1 MKYFYSVIF
10 TFLMFYGSSQTYYPT
25 GADSTTY
32 SVNCIDTYDA
42 SNINYYVNQTTF
54 RGDTTINGRAYIKV
68 YDNYNRIDTAF
79 DIHSSQQRHNYIL
92 AFRDSA
98 KKLFTI
104 KANDSVERL
113 VYDFGLSV
121 GDTMIHYT
129 SYLSWSYDT
138 SILFSID
145 SFLINYPF
153 PHYRKRF
160 NYTGSYYYFPEVE
173 GIPIRFLGIATTYL
187 RTTACGVVCIQQKDD
202 YLLKPCDTCSCY
214 KSLKSSIEENAI
226 KRKLKVYPNPFS
238 DDINIDF
245 EDNQVEGMIKI
256 LDISGRVILEKNVNN
271 HKAMKVNLSEIP
283 SGVYFVSMEING
295 QMNFAKIVKQ

>member
-1 MKYFYSVIF
+1 
-10 TFLMFYGSSQTYYPT
+10 MFYGSSQTYYPT

-145 SFLINYPF
+145 SFLINYPT

-160 NYTGSYYYFPEVE
+160 TYATPFVNFPEVE
-173 GIPIRFLGIATTYL
+173 GLALGFLGISTIYL
-187 RTTACGVVCIQQKDD
+187 RTTACGVICIQQKKD
-202 YLLKPCDTCSCY
+202 YILRPCDTCDCY
-214 KSLKSSIEENAI
+214 SLLLNHKKTFLEENNLG
-226 KRKLKVYPNPFS
+226 KVKVYPNPFS
-238 DDINIDF
+238 ETITVDFKDLQIDGF
-245 EDNQVEGMIKI
+245 IKI
-256 LDISGRVILEKNVNN
+256 IDIAGREILNR
-271 HKAMKVNLSEIP
+271 KVNHNKSVEINLAEVP
-283 SGVYFVSMEING
+283 SGVYIVSLETNG
-295 QMNFAKIVKQ
+295 ETRFAKIVKE